1 MQLYYEESELKDWKK
16 EIKEYQDQ
24 RTTKKGNEE
33 RVVIRGNYMIKKEW
47 EFDPVLQK
55 YNNKEQDQQDHL
67 TQQKKVAYKQQ
78 MSSSVYNKF
87 R

>member
-33 RVVIRGNYMIKKEW
+33 RVVIRGNYMIKKE
-47 EFDPVLQK
+47 
-55 YNNKEQDQQDHL
+55 
-67 TQQKKVAYKQQ
+67 
-78 MSSSVYNKF
+78 
-87 R
+87 